1 MENTAPVPSWVDG
14 MNKMDMVI
22 CTSNFTRDTFKK
34 VVYEQIDK
42 NTNQKTG
49 ELRVVKPMEVLFEG
63 VDTNIYKQTKEFSKD
78 LVDEMNMIKEKFCFL
93 YVGHWLQGD
102 LGQDRKDTGMLVKT
116 FLEKFKNVKRPPA
129 LIMKT
134 SSATF
139 SVIDRRD
146 ILKRI
151 DMIKKTVKGD
161 LPPVYLLHG
170 DLEDD
175 EMNQLY
181 NHPKVKAMV
190 TFTKGEG
197 FGRPLLEASIA
208 AKPIIASNWSGHLDF
223 LNKKHSVLLPGNLT
237 KVHKSALPKDYLV
250 ENAQWFTVNY
260 QYAAQIMMDMFKNY
274 RKYTFN
280 AKKQSMVNK
289 GKFSLDSM
297 SKVLKNILDKHLPEY
312 VPQPQAVDLKLPD
325 LKLVS
330 DSKPLTPVET
340 KLPKLKRS

>member
-1 MENTAPVPSWVDG
+1 M
-14 MNKMDMVI
+14 
-22 CTSNFTRDTFKK
+22 
-34 VVYEQIDK
+34 
-42 NTNQKTG
+42 
-49 ELRVVKPMEVLFEG
+49 
-63 VDTNIYKQTKEFSKD
+63 
-78 LVDEMNMIKEKFCFL
+78 
-93 YVGHWLQGD
+93 
-102 LGQDRKDTGMLVKT
+102 
-116 FLEKFKNVKRPPA
+116 
-129 LIMKT
+129 
-134 SSATF
+134 
-139 SVIDRRD
+139 
-146 ILKRI
+146 
-151 DMIKKTVKGD
+151 
-161 LPPVYLLHG
+161 LHG
-170 DLEDD
+170 DLEDE

-181 NHPKVKAMV
+181 NHPKVKVMI

-260 QYAAQIMMDMFKNY
+260 QYAAQIMMDIFKNY

-297 SKVLKNILDKHLPEY
+297 SKVFEKILNKYLPKFEQ
-312 VPQPQAVDLKLPD
+312 QPQAVDLKLPD

-330 DSKPLTPVET
+330 DSKPLTPIET

>member
-1 MENTAPVPSWVDG
+1 
-14 MNKMDMVI
+14 
-22 CTSNFTRDTFKK
+22 
-34 VVYEQIDK
+34 
-42 NTNQKTG
+42 
-49 ELRVVKPMEVLFEG
+49 
-63 VDTNIYKQTKEFSKD
+63 
-78 LVDEMNMIKEKFCFL
+78 
-93 YVGHWLQGD
+93 
-102 LGQDRKDTGMLVKT
+102 
-116 FLEKFKNVKRPPA
+116 
-129 LIMKT
+129 MKT

-146 ILKRI
+146 ILRRI

-280 AKKQSMVNK
+280 AKKQAMVNR
-289 GKFSLDSM
+289 GKFSLESM
-297 SKVLKNILDKHLPEY
+297 TKVFKNILDKHLPEY
-312 VPQPQAVDLKLPD
+312 EPQPQAVDLKLPD

-330 DSKPLTPVET
+330 DSKPLAPIET